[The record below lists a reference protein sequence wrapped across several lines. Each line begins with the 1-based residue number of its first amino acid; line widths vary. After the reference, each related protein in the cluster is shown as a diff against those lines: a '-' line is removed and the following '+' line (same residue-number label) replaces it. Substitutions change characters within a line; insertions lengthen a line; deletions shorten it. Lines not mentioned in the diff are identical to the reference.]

1 MVDPAV
7 SSLIL
12 ASSSTIRQKL
22 LAGAGLQFSIV
33 PPTVDEAAFRAELES
48 AGVTEPAD
56 IAVALA
62 EAKAREVSVRSPG
75 AHVIG
80 ADQVLAL
87 GDRVL
92 TKAQDTHDARQLLML
107 LRDRWH
113 TLISALAI
121 ARNGETTWRHVAYA
135 ELHVRDYS
143 DEWLEHYLR
152 TAGDA
157 LTKSVGAY
165 RLEEIGV
172 QLFDETKGDYFVVLG
187 LPMIALLNR
196 LRTVGMLTA

>member
-1 MVDPAV
+1 MADPIV
-7 SSLIL
+7 TQLIL
-12 ASSSTIRQKL
+12 ASTSGIRRKL
-22 LAGAGLQFSIV
+22 LEGAGLSFDV
-33 PPTVDEAAFRAELES
+33 VAPDVDEVALRAELEA
-48 AGVTEPAD
+48 AGISEPAD
-56 IAVALA
+56 IALALA
-62 EAKAREVSVRSPG
+62 EAKAREVSARSPG

-87 GDRVL
+87 GDAIL
-92 TKAQDTHDARQLLML
+92 TKAADAHDARAKLVA
-107 LRDRWH
+107 LRGGWH

-121 ARNGETTWRHVAYA
+121 ARNGEITWKHVEYA
-135 ELHVRDYS
+135 ELHVRDFS

-172 QLFDETKGDYFVVLG
+172 QLFDETKGDYFAVLG

-196 LRTVGMLTA
+196 LRTIGMLMA